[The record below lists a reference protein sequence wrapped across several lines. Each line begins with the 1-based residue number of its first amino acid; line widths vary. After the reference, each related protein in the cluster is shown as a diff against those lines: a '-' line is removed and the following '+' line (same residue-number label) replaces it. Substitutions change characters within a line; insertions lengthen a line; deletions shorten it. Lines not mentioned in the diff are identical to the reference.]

1 MGKMKKTPLQLQ
13 ALEAFYSEEKCPTPK
28 AMEEYALALGL
39 TLKQVQRWFV
49 DKRRRDE
56 KNNGTG
62 CSPCSSKE
70 VQVPKGRVG
79 VNIASEKIRR
89 QKLSIGKKSGRSNPL
104 TSRCGLITS
113 AERQIVAANGVKRPI
128 CLQDMLLTPEYIL
141 QKLFRKDG
149 PPLGTEFDSLPA
161 WAFKLSARSGDELTS
176 KESFKKSRKRKDHDI
191 STMDINPRPSS
202 ASKRHGMGKGL
213 MTVWRATN
221 PDGGD
226 LPSGIDLVRK
236 NNLCPGPGSRKPLS
250 QSRRSTRQE
259 TVAKQKRLRDK
270 LLEKKKPFRK
280 KREVQ
285 HRQDLIVKP
294 HHGDKCEL
302 ALGSAISE
310 EHHDQLIMQVDDE
323 ELELRELQAGP
334 NSLSICDHLAS
345 DTLIGCVLC
354 KDLLSKFPPRS
365 VKMKQPFTMQPWNS
379 SVEMV
384 KKIFKAFHFL
394 YTYSVILDIN
404 SFTVDEFAQ
413 AFYDKDSLLLGKIH
427 VALLELLF
435 LDIDVELSGGS
446 LHHSNKSCK
455 FLALIHMVENQKII
469 LEYWKKFLNSLT
481 WPEILRQVS
490 VAAGFG
496 SNQGSLQRE
505 IVDEELSHMKKYGL
519 YPGTL
524 KGELFRLLSNQG
536 NIGLKVSEMAR
547 TAQIAELNTNNTT
560 EELEVAIFSTLS
572 SDIALFEKIA
582 SSTYRLRV
590 NYSLKDGD
598 YDTDREESGT
608 VDDQHESGMCSSSE
622 NSECESEIPS
632 NRKSKHN
639 SDTKSRVSM
648 SLFNGEIDES
658 HPGEPW
664 LLGLVEAEYSDLNI
678 EEKLNALVALI
689 DLLCDGCSIRMEEPT
704 NAVTG
709 DVLPAI
715 YSGSGGKIKRP
726 PANQQH
732 IATPFINN
740 SNNSR
745 NRSHLSHDSRPV
757 DSSDVMSRLYTSGK
771 FLGRRKDSVGTESK
785 DGMHPMQSIFLGS
798 DRRYNRYWLFLGPC
812 NKSDPGHRRIYFE
825 SSEDGHWRI
834 IDTEEVLS
842 ALLSVLDERGSR
854 EGRLIESLDK
864 RKGFIS
870 QAMLDG
876 VKHADV
882 VSVTSS
888 CQWELEMGA
897 QESSP
902 ISDIDNGLNLTSSN
916 GDSIPS
922 PGAIILE
929 DGKRAEEQKRRWA
942 QLQAFH
948 IWTWHSYL
956 GLNSVKLGKRSFV
969 DSLAICDRCH
979 DLYWQDEKHCKI
991 CHTTFELDFDLEE
1004 RYAIHVATC
1013 TVKEADV
1020 FPKHKILPSR
1030 LQSLKAAVHSIEYNM
1045 PEGSMIGA
1053 WNKSAHRLWINR
1065 LRRIS
1070 SVAELLQVLSD
1081 FIGAINRDW
1090 LFHCSRVPNC
1100 NIIGEEIVALFP
1112 TIPPTSSAVALWLV
1126 KLDALLANYL
1136 KGAYSNPC
1144 KKV

>member
-1 MGKMKKTPLQLQ
+1 MGKMKKTSLQLQ
-13 ALEAFYSEEKCPTPK
+13 ALEGFYSEERCPAPK
-28 AMEEYALALGL
+28 AMEEYAVTLGL

-49 DKRRRDE
+49 DKRKRDE

-62 CSPCSSKE
+62 CSSCSSKE
-70 VQVPKGRVG
+70 GLVPKGRVG
-79 VNIASEKIRR
+79 ANEKIRR
-89 QKLSIGKKSGRSNPL
+89 QKPFLGRKTSRANLL
-104 TSRCGLITS
+104 TSRYGLITS
-113 AERQIVAANGVKRPI
+113 AERRIVAANIMKRPI

-161 WAFKLSARSGDELTS
+161 WAFKLRGGFGDELAS
-176 KESFKKSRKRKDHDI
+176 KESFRGSRKRKDHGI
-191 STMDINPRPSS
+191 STMDINPRANST
-202 ASKRHGMGKGL
+202 AKRHGMGKGL

-221 PDGGD
+221 PDGGN
-226 LPSGIDLVRK
+226 LPSGIDLVRG
-236 NNLCPGPGSRKPLS
+236 NDLSPGSGSRKPLS
-250 QSRRSTRQE
+250 QKRRSTRQE

-285 HRQDLIVKP
+285 HSQDSIVKP
-294 HHGDKCEL
+294 HHSEKCEL
-302 ALGSAISE
+302 ALGSVISK
-310 EHHDQLIMQVDDE
+310 EHLDQFTMQVDDE

-334 NSLSICDHLAS
+334 NSLLSCDHLAS

-365 VKMKQPFTMQPWNS
+365 IKMKEPFTMQPLNFS
-379 SVEMV
+379 LDMV

-435 LDIDVELSGGS
+435 HDIDVELNGVSF
-446 LHHSNKSCK
+446 HYSNKSCK
-455 FLALIHMVENQKII
+455 FLALIHMVENQKVI

-496 SNQGSLQRE
+496 SNQGSVQKE
-505 IVDEELSHMKKYGL
+505 VVDEELIRMKNYGL

-536 NIGLKVSEMAR
+536 NIGLKVSDMAR
-547 TAQIAELNTNNTT
+547 TAQIAESNTSSTT

-598 YDTDREESGT
+598 DNSDTEESGT
-608 VDDQHESGMCSSSE
+608 VDDLHESGMCSSSE
-622 NSECESEIPS
+622 NSEYESEILS
-632 NRKSKHN
+632 NRKYKHIN
-639 SDTKSRVSM
+639 GTKSSSM
-648 SLFNGEIDES
+648 NLFNSEIDES

-664 LLGLVEAEYSDLNI
+664 LLGLVEGEYSDLSI

-689 DLLCDGCSIRMEEPT
+689 DLLSAGCSIRMEEPA
-704 NAVTG
+704 NAVIG
-709 DVLPAI
+709 NVLPAI
-715 YSGSGGKIKRP
+715 YSGSGGKIKRSS
-726 PANQQH
+726 ANQQH
-732 IATPFINN
+732 IATSLVNN
-740 SNNSR
+740 SNISG
-745 NRSHLSHDSRPV
+745 NRSHLSHDARPV
-757 DSSDVMSRLYTSGK
+757 DSSDVISRLYTSGK
-771 FLGRRKDSVGTESK
+771 NSVGTESK
-785 DGMHPMQSIFLGS
+785 NGMHPMQSIYLGS

-812 NKSDPGHRRIYFE
+812 NESDPGHRRVYFE
-825 SSEDGHWRI
+825 SSEDGHWRM
-834 IDTEEVLS
+834 IDTEEGLS
-842 ALLSVLDERGSR
+842 SLLSVLDERGAR
-854 EGRLIESLDK
+854 EGWLIESLNK
-864 RKGFIS
+864 RKGFII

-876 VKHADV
+876 VKHAEV
-882 VSVTSS
+882 VSVTLS
-888 CQWELEMGA
+888 CQCEVEMDV
-897 QESSP
+897 QDSFSP

-922 PGAIILE
+922 PGAVILE
-929 DGKRAEEQKRRWA
+929 DGKMVEEPKRRWA

-948 IWTWHSYL
+948 VWTWNSYL

-969 DSLAICDRCH
+969 DSLVICNRCH
-979 DLYWQDEKHCKI
+979 DLYWQDERHCKI
-991 CHTTFELDFDLEE
+991 CHTTFELDVNLEE

-1013 TVKEADV
+1013 TGREVADV

-1030 LQSLKAAVHSIEYNM
+1030 MQSLKAAVHTIEYNM

-1053 WNKSAHRLWINR
+1053 WSKSAHRLWINR

-1070 SVAELLQVLSD
+1070 SVAELLQVLAD

-1090 LFHCSRVPNC
+1090 LFHCGRVPNC
-1100 NIIGEEIVALFP
+1100 NIVGEEIVALFP
-1112 TIPPTSSAVALWLV
+1112 TIPRTSSAVALWLV
-1126 KLDALLANYL
+1126 KLDTLLANYL

-1144 KKV
+1144 NKVC